1 MSAPTPTSRGRL
13 WTGRVLAGLAVLF
26 LVFDA
31 AIKLI
36 PIQPV
41 VEGMARLGYPVRLA
55 PVIGILALVGVALY
69 LVPKTSILGAIFL
82 TAFLGGATASQVRI
96 GEPLFTHVLFPSYV
110 AALLWG
116 ALWLRDPRTRALV
129 SGVRKTHVSG

>member
-1 MSAPTPTSRGRL
+1 MNPIPNPISTSSGRL

-31 AIKLI
+31 VIKLI
-36 PIQPV
+36 PIRPV
-41 VEGMARLGYPVRLA
+41 VGAMAHLGYPLRLA
-55 PVIGILALVGVALY
+55 PVIGVLGLAGVALY
-69 LVPKTSILGAIFL
+69 VFPKTSILGAIFL

-129 SGVRKTHVSG
+129 S

>member
-1 MSAPTPTSRGRL
+1 MSAPDKAVSRRRL
-13 WTGRVLAGLAVLF
+13 WTGRVLAGLAIAF

-31 AIKLI
+31 VIKLI

-41 VEGMARLGYPVRLA
+41 IDAMAHLGYPIGLA
-55 PVIGILALVGVALY
+55 PVIGILGLVGVALY
-69 LVPKTSILGAIFL
+69 AIPRTSILGAIFL

-96 GEPLFTHVLFPSYV
+96 GEPLFTHVLFPSYI

-116 ALWLRDPRTRALV
+116 GLWLRDARARALV
-129 SGVRKTHVSG
+129 S

>member
-1 MSAPTPTSRGRL
+1 MSAPDKAISRRRL
-13 WTGRVLAGLAVLF
+13 WTGRVLAGLAIAF

-31 AIKLI
+31 VIKLI

-41 VEGMARLGYPVRLA
+41 VDAMAHLGYPIGLA
-55 PVIGILALVGVALY
+55 PVIGILGLVGVALY
-69 LVPKTSILGAIFL
+69 AIPRTSILGAIFL

-96 GEPLFTHVLFPSYV
+96 GEPLFTHVLFPSYI

-116 ALWLRDPRTRALV
+116 GLWLRDARARALV
-129 SGVRKTHVSG
+129 S

>member
-1 MSAPTPTSRGRL
+1 MSTPETQTRQTTPSRGRI
-13 WTGRVLAGLAVLF
+13 WTGRVLTGLAILF

-31 AIKLI
+31 AIKFAPI
-36 PIQPV
+36 PPV
-41 VEGMARLGYPVRLA
+41 VDAMARLGYPRPLA
-55 PVIGILALVGVALY
+55 PAIGVLALVGVALY
-69 LVPKTSILGAIFL
+69 AFPKTAIIGAIFL

-116 ALWLRDPRTRALV
+116 GLWLRDPRTRALV
-129 SGVRKTHVSG
+129 R

>member
-1 MSAPTPTSRGRL
+1 MSTLLTPTSRGRL
-13 WTGRVLAGLAVLF
+13 WAGRLLAGLAVLF
-26 LVFDA
+26 LVLDA
-31 AIKLI
+31 VIKLI
-36 PIQPV
+36 PIRPV
-41 VEGMARLGYPVRLA
+41 VEGMARLGYPLRLA
-55 PVIGILALVGVALY
+55 PVIGILALAGVALY
-69 LVPKTSILGAIFL
+69 VLPKTSILGAIFL

-129 SGVRKTHVSG
+129 D

>member
-1 MSAPTPTSRGRL
+1 MSTPETQTRQATPSRGRI
-13 WTGRVLAGLAVLF
+13 WTGRVLTGLAILF

-31 AIKLI
+31 AIKFA
-36 PIQPV
+36 PISPV
-41 VEGMARLGYPVRLA
+41 VDAMARLGYPLSLA
-55 PVIGILALVGVALY
+55 PAIGVLALVGVALHAF
-69 LVPKTSILGAIFL
+69 PKTAIIGAIFL

-116 ALWLRDPRTRALV
+116 GLWLRDPRTRALV
-129 SGVRKTHVSG
+129 R